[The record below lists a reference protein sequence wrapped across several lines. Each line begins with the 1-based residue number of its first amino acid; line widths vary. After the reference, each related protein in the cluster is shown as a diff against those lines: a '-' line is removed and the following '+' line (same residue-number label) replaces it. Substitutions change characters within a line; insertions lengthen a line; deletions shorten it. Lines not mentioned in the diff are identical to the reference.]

1 MSVSLKVFLISL
13 IAFVLIYL
21 LRGFRIVTF
30 LPGGILL
37 VLLLIALCSGLIW
50 GIKKT
55 RRF

>member
-1 MSVSLKVFLISL
+1 MSVLLKVFFISL

-30 LPGGILL
+30 LPGGIIL
-37 VLLLIALCSGLIW
+37 VLLLITLTSGLIW

-55 RRF
+55 RKF

>member
-1 MSVSLKVFLISL
+1 MSVQLKVFLISL

-21 LRGFRIVTF
+21 LRGFRIITF